1 MGKFILSKTASR
13 FCFVLE
19 DDQGTVLATSGTY
32 TSEDACRKGIAS
44 VQKNAPAARVEDLT
58 REEAPRCRHPKFQ
71 VFQDPQGGIS
81 FRLKATNGQEIA
93 RGGQY
98 PDLTSCLAAI
108 EYMRRS
114 AHRGKI
120 EQEN

>member
-1 MGKFILSKTASR
+1 MGKFVLKKTASR
-13 FCFVLE
+13 FSFVLE
-19 DDQGTVLATSGTY
+19 DEQGAVIATSGMY

-58 REEAPRCRHPKFQ
+58 REDAPPCRHPKFQ
-71 VFQDPQGGIS
+71 IFRDQAGQLR

-93 RGGQY
+93 EGGQY
-98 PDLTSCLAAI
+98 ADMTGCLAGI
-108 EYMRRS
+108 EAVRRN

-120 EQEN
+120 QQEG